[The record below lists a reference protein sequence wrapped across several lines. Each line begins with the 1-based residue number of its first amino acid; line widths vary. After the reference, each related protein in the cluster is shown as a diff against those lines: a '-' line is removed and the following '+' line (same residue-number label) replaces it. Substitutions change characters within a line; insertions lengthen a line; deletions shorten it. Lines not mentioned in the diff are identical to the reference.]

1 MVPTLRFDSSGGFLP
16 FPRHVI
22 SGFPDGFG
30 YVYGPLFCHGIGGTV
45 VQGAVVTAVDGA
57 GLDVV
62 AVMLGPGA
70 GKISFFGIISQDI
83 GGQLIVRR
91 IVVFDDDGSLVDI
104 GSMPHMAIDE
114 DDLIV
119 VVQGRREI
127 ECLARKRDE
136 KEADGKEEGHHQF

>member
-62 AVMLGPGA
+62 AVMLGSCA
-70 GKISFFGIISQDI
+70 GEISFFGIIGQNI
-83 GGQLIVRR
+83 GRQLIVGR
-91 IVVFDDDGSLVDI
+91 IVVFDDDGRLVDI
-104 GSMPHMAIDE
+104 GSMPHMAIYE
-114 DDLIV
+114 NDLV
-119 VVQGRREI
+119 VIIKGGREI

-136 KEADGKEEGHHQF
+136 KEADGKEQGHHQF